1 MKYMGSKRLM
11 IENGLGALVKH
22 RSRYS
27 KRVFD
32 LFCGASSVSWY
43 AAQHTRLPV
52 YSSDLQSFSVVL
64 ARSVVERTEPINP
77 DDLISSWL
85 GPAVQQSC
93 LSEYWKE
100 AASLRLLSDNEID
113 ILVQEA
119 RSLCAQPLSVGPVWN
134 AYGGYYFGPV
144 QALLF
149 DYTLSLL
156 PVAEP
161 QRSVCLASIISSASR
176 CAASPGHTAQ
186 PFKANRTAGPYLR
199 EAWAKDP
206 IAYAKEALLS
216 ICPIFANAQGEARVA
231 DAIELSSKLRRGDLA
246 FVDPPYSNVQYSRF
260 YHVLETIVVGQCSDV
275 SGSGRYPPIAERPQ
289 SDFSKVGKSQTALLS
304 LLDALADAEATVI
317 FTFPAGMASNGLSGG
332 LVKQLSAERFH
343 RVDEIVVD
351 GEFSTLGGN
360 NKKRASRKPSR
371 ESILLMRPK

>member
-32 LFCGASSVSWY
+32 LFCGASSVSWF

-100 AASLRLLSDNEID
+100 AASLYLLADTEID
-113 ILVQEA
+113 RFVEEA
-119 RSLCAQPLSVGPVWN
+119 RSLCMLPLPVGPVWN
-134 AYGGYYFGPV
+134 AYGGYYFAPA

-149 DYTLSLL
+149 DYAISFL
-156 PVAEP
+156 PEEEP
-161 QRSVCLASIISSASR
+161 ERSICLASIISSASR

-186 PFKANRTAGPYLR
+186 PFKANKTAGPYLR
-199 EAWAKDP
+199 EAWAKDA
-206 IAYAKEALLS
+206 IACAREALLT
-216 ICPIFANAQGEARVA
+216 ICPLCATTEGRARVA
-231 DAIELSSKLRRGDLA
+231 DATELASRLQRGDLA
-246 FVDPPYSNVQYSRF
+246 FVDPPYSSVQYSRF
-260 YHVLETIVVGQCSDV
+260 YHVLETIAVGKCGEV

-289 SDFSKVGKSQTALLS
+289 SDFSRVGQAKSALLS

-317 FTFPAGMASNGLSGG
+317 FTFPAGPASNGLSGG
-332 LVKQLSAERFH
+332 LIKELAAARFH
-343 RVDEIVVD
+343 RVEEIIVN
-351 GEFSTLGGN
+351 GEFSTMGGN
-360 NKKRASRKPSR
+360 NKKRASRKPSK